1 MKKIIILFG
10 IVILFV
16 LTFVP
21 NVYADN
27 VEVAGNV
34 NSQGTVVFK
43 DSSTQ
48 VIIAR
53 KDLDIAGNYIV
64 SVPPGTYDISVIPPQ
79 GSRAKET
86 VEKNVKID
94 SNKVENLTVPTS
106 NPIGQI
112 PQKNNSTMYI
122 ALVVVAILGL
132 AGAYIFLRKK
142 K

>member
-48 VIIAR
+48 VIIAK

-64 SVPPGTYDISVIPPQ
+64 SLPPGTYDISVISPQ
-79 GSRAKET
+79 GSGAKET
-86 VEKNVKID
+86 LEKNVKID
-94 SNKVENLTVPTS
+94 SNKVENLTVPTP
-106 NPIGQI
+106 NPIGQLA
-112 PQKNNSTMYI
+112 QKNNSTMYI